1 MAVSKAEPQFK
12 PKNGFYK
19 FDHAREDPPAGSYDP
34 AFGIKE
40 CKGLNNFA
48 SSICWLSK
56 DKLTFYVKF
65 NLGPYDWGMENLG
78 SGCKH
83 KGWGGMTKRG
93 FWEGVTMLDSYTYP
107 PGDTRPKHYSSHL
120 TYVQMSTKENG
131 VKLRMSVNYQIHT
144 GGAINTTNGI
154 WRDAPGF
161 WFSHVNLNGK
171 YRGTG
176 SWNANFNDACPKPF
190 EDRGFRCK
198 PINISGSTSSWKENT
213 TLSGWCPPVYD
224 SVGDHRAISRGT
236 NYKKTWTW
244 QNSHKSGT
252 KTMWYDKYNC
262 EKRGDDPASNYWVS
276 DTNKEQE
283 KPLALRK
290 HPVWVWDSQY
300 QDYVVSGGIIV
311 WPNPPSAPILEVDP
325 ADGIHGTIRV
335 KYNHKNKPGLDPEPV
350 DITVVG
356 KSEYMG
362 EDTVLFIS
370 KMTSGGSQEEDVI
383 FREHGF
389 AEGYHIK
396 YQATAVDSFKQ
407 TASSDWVGG
416 HHYNKTPDA
425 PEGWVAASVVPTETK
440 PYTKVHVTHEPADD
454 IEHDNVT
461 YELKYEFYNEDGSVA
476 VPMRTLSNKSEGDF
490 GEMTIT
496 NVSDGGRLEF
506 WSTPKDDK
514 EHDRYSDTAHFVY
527 KKGYAATRPEQVWP
541 KEKSIVRNK
550 RPRIIIKNG
559 IRKGMNAPEVEQKI
573 FVRWMD
579 IWYNNEDHKQYF
591 SSDST
596 HVGYYTVFKPPTD
609 CFSVDGKV
617 SVSVKAHNGC
627 SESKTL
633 DRIFFYKEFEHEKVI
648 PLKSNHVN
656 LLKVAIDDERD
667 AYELEPFVY
676 NRDHGENT
684 NDILVLKDEIVFNED
699 YNSLADSII
708 EVNEYIN
715 GIDKTANTDYTNY
728 EIPDI
733 KDLDLID
740 QEFAEWQKLL
750 TMVKNI

>member
-1 MAVSKAEPQFK
+1 MDKEIKANATPQ
-12 PKNGFYK
+12 PQYTPSSSIV
-19 FDHAREDPPAGSYDP
+19 FDKSEYPSSGTYDP
-34 AFGIKE
+34 TFGIKTGR
-40 CKGLNNFA
+40 GLNNFF
-48 SSICWLSK
+48 SMIMWLSK
-56 DKLTFYVKF
+56 DKLTFYAKVHM
-65 NLGPYDWGMENLG
+65 GPYSFLA
-78 SGCKH
+78 SG
-83 KGWGGMTKRG
+83 T
-93 FWEGVTMLDSYTYP
+93 EGV
-107 PGDTRPKHYSSHL
+107 
-120 TYVQMSTKENG
+120 
-131 VKLRMSVNYQIHT
+131 
-144 GGAINTTNGI
+144 
-154 WRDAPGF
+154 
-161 WFSHVNLNGK
+161 
-171 YRGTG
+171 
-176 SWNANFNDACPKPF
+176 
-190 EDRGFRCK
+190 DRYHAG
-198 PINISGSTSSWKENT
+198 
-213 TLSGWCPPVYD
+213 LS
-224 SVGDHRAISRGT
+224 
-236 NYKKTWTW
+236 K
-244 QNSHKSGT
+244 
-252 KTMWYDKYNC
+252 
-262 EKRGDDPASNYWVS
+262 KRGDIYEGVSLHDTKMTSPSAGKWQGSKKYITVSTKNNNVRFTLRAKYRIGTMGYLDRSSAPVFWFGNFDGNPKKYKHGYFTDSSPRQFNDSVYMCKPKSGKGCVVSWKITGQSGWYEPKIEKGSFTGKGTDPNRSWCKWNSQRTATTWHTDGYYEKRNSDNSHWMSDTGNNQPAPKATRKHTYWVWEAEYE
-276 DTNKEQE
+276 DTFK
-283 KPLALRK
+283 
-290 HPVWVWDSQY
+290 
-300 QDYVVSGGIIV
+300 SGGVIV
-311 WPNPPSAPILEVDP
+311 LPNPPSAPILEVDP

-350 DITVVG
+350 DITVKGV
-356 KSEYMG
+356 SEG
-362 EDTVLFIS
+362 RGSDTVLFIS
-370 KMTSGGSQEEDVI
+370 KMVSGGSQEKDVI

-389 AEGYHIK
+389 EEGYDIK
-396 YQATAVDSFKQ
+396 YQATAVDTFKQ
-407 TASSDWVGG
+407 SNSSGWVGG

-425 PEGWVAASVVPTETK
+425 PEGWRANSVVPTETK
-440 PYTKVHVTHEPADD
+440 PYTKIHVTHEPAKDM
-454 IEHDNVT
+454 ENNNVT
-461 YELKYEFYNEDGSVA
+461 YELKYEFYNEDGSKA
-476 VPMRTLSNKSEGDF
+476 VPMKTMQNKTEGDF

-506 WSTPKDDK
+506 WSTPADDK

-559 IRKGMNAPEVEQKI
+559 IRKGLDAPEVEQKI

-591 SSDST
+591 SSDSK

-667 AYELEPFVY
+667 AYELPPFIY

-708 EVNEYIN
+708 EVNEHIN
-715 GIDKTANTDYTNY
+715 NIDKTANTDYTNY
-728 EIPDI
+728 QIPTI

-750 TMVKNI
+750 TMIKNI

>member
-1 MAVSKAEPQFK
+1 MSTT
-12 PKNGFYK
+12 KNGEELRFK
-19 FDHAREDPPAGSYDP
+19 
-34 AFGIKE
+34 
-40 CKGLNNFA
+40 
-48 SSICWLSK
+48 
-56 DKLTFYVKF
+56 T
-65 NLGPYDWGMENLG
+65 
-78 SGCKH
+78 
-83 KGWGGMTKRG
+83 
-93 FWEGVTMLDSYTYP
+93 TYQ
-107 PGDTRPKHYSSHL
+107 
-120 TYVQMSTKENG
+120 VQ
-131 VKLRMSVNYQIHT
+131 T
-144 GGAINTTNGI
+144 GGAMYRN
-154 WRDAPGF
+154 APGF
-161 WFSHVNLNGK
+161 WFSKTTLNGK
-171 YRGTG
+171 YRGNG
-176 SWNANFNDACPKPF
+176 SWRENFNDSAPVFFKDKEFKSTPQ
-190 EDRGFRCK
+190 
-198 PINISGSTSSWKENT
+198 NITGCTRAWAENKSI
-213 TLSGWCPPVYD
+213 SGWCHPNYD
-224 SVGDHRAISRGT
+224 GRHRAVSRGN
-236 NYKKTWTW
+236 NYKETWTW
-244 QNSHKSGT
+244 WNSHKSGHST
-252 KTMWYDKYNC
+252 SWYSKYNR
-262 EKRGDDPASNYWVS
+262 EKREKDENYWVS
-276 DTNKEQE
+276 DTGTSQD
-283 KPLALRK
+283 KPKALRK
-290 HPVWVWDSQY
+290 QMVTVWDSDY

-311 WPNPPSAPILEVDP
+311 WPNPPSAPELEVDP

-396 YQATAVDSFKQ
+396 YQATAVDTFGQK
-407 TASSDWVGG
+407 AHSDWVGG

-425 PEGWVAASVVPTETK
+425 PTGWAAASVVPTETK
-440 PYTKVHVTHEPADD
+440 PYTKIHVTHEPADD

-476 VPMRTLSNKSEGDF
+476 VPMKTLSNKSEGDF

-559 IRKGMNAPEVEQKI
+559 IRKGMNVPEVEQKI

-667 AYELEPFVY
+667 AYELEPFIY
-676 NRDHGENT
+676 NRDHGPNT

-708 EVNEYIN
+708 EVNEHIN